1 MFHVVFMLVFHKDKS
16 NIHKLVIMN
25 FKSFYIFATCVIN
38 IASLAY
44 NRIIVLKNTLSL
56 KFMIFIFR
64 SCCVLPG
71 RI

>member
-1 MFHVVFMLVFHKDKS
+1 MFRVVFMLVFHKDKS

-44 NRIIVLKNTLSL
+44 NRIIV
-56 KFMIFIFR
+56 
-64 SCCVLPG
+64 
-71 RI
+71 

>member
-25 FKSFYIFATCVIN
+25 ITLIFATCVIN

-44 NRIIVLKNTLSL
+44 NRIIV
-56 KFMIFIFR
+56 
-64 SCCVLPG
+64 
-71 RI
+71 